1 MASYNYMTSKD
12 TTKFRRN
19 VDVVQLMNKAKVERQ
34 KEKKKNMYIVAATV
48 SALAVS
54 GLIISL

>member
-19 VDVVQLMNKAKVERQ
+19 VDVVQLMNKVKVERQ

>member
-1 MASYNYMTSKD
+1 MTSKD

>member
-12 TTKFRRN
+12 TTKFRSN
-19 VDVVQLMNKAKVERQ
+19 VDVVQLMNKAKAERQ